1 MAKVR
6 SGSKT
11 FIDPAGIVEQHY
23 IGQQTPESI
32 LRALKDLEAYVKKA
46 AKLNKP
52 VLILADVSLVPKIDL
67 SKRMIEV
74 RKAGIETM
82 RSIKFRR
89 AAVYGPLKV
98 QVLVNTMALISGKQD
113 KLKVFGNRVKAVA
126 WLKKGIYGK

>member
-6 SGSKT
+6 DSSKT
-11 FIDPAGIVEQHY
+11 FINPAGIVEQHY

-32 LRALKDLEAYVKKA
+32 LIALRDLEGCIKEA
-46 AKLNKP
+46 AKFKKP

-67 SKRMIEV
+67 SKRMLEV
-74 RKAGIETM
+74 RKAGIKTM
-82 RSIKFRR
+82 GSVKFRR

-113 KLKVFGNRVKAVA
+113 KLKVFGNRVKAIA
-126 WLKKGIYGK
+126 WLKEGIS